1 MNTYPSGRG
10 FVAALGIGQLVSWGT
25 LYYSFPLIA
34 EAMANEMGWS
44 RAEIYGAA
52 TLGLLAAALAAYP
65 VGALIDR
72 GHGRKVIVGGTLAA
86 SLALVL
92 WSCVASKPALY
103 AVVITLG
110 ALQAA
115 LLYEPAFAVAV
126 RQLGLHRSR
135 SAITAITLWAG
146 FASTVF
152 VPLLQFM
159 MDSIGWR
166 GALLGLAAANAA
178 VAAPLYL
185 WAIAPAGAGSKTV
198 HQESVADKSL
208 LRPVLRSPVFYLL
221 TVSFCAYMALFS
233 GFTYHLYPLLNTLS
247 TDTQAVVFAI
257 ALIGPAQI
265 AARMLM
271 LLFEEIT
278 ITRLGILTSVTFPL
292 AILILK
298 APPSA
303 FAFATL
309 CILYGAANGIFT
321 IVRGMAAPELL
332 SRHNYGAI
340 NGIMLIP
347 MSLARAVAPW
357 AIAAYWTYSG
367 TPDGA
372 IHVLLVLALLVPI
385 FFGIATSMNRLR
397 QHFPRAGQ

>member
-1 MNTYPSGRG
+1 MNKTSGRSG
-10 FVAALGIGQLVSWGT
+10 FVAALGIAQLVSWGT
-25 LYYSFPLIA
+25 LYYSFPLLA
-34 EAMANEMGWS
+34 EAMANDMGWS

-72 GHGRKVIVGGTLAA
+72 GHGRKVMVGGTLAA
-86 SLALVL
+86 SFALVL
-92 WSCVASKPALY
+92 WSWASSKPALY
-103 AVVITLG
+103 AVVVSFG

-126 RQLGLHRSR
+126 RQLGSHRSR

-159 MDSIGWR
+159 LDNMGWR
-166 GALLGLAAANAA
+166 GALLGLAAVNTG
-178 VAAPLYL
+178 VAAPLYA
-185 WAIAPAGAGSKTV
+185 WAITPSKTGNRTE
-198 HQESVADKSL
+198 QNEAAAQPAP
-208 LRPVLRSPVFYLL
+208 LRPVLRNPGFYLL

-233 GFTYHLYPLLNTLS
+233 GFTYHLYPLLNSLG
-247 TDTQAVVFAI
+247 TDTQSVVFAI

-265 AARMLM
+265 AARV
-271 LLFEEIT
+271 LLLIFKEFT
-278 ITRLGILTSVTFPL
+278 IKRLGVLTSITFPL

-303 FAFATL
+303 LAFSAL
-309 CILYGAANGIFT
+309 CILYGGANGIFT
-321 IVRGMAAPELL
+321 IVRGMAVPELV
-332 SRHNYGAI
+332 SRDNYGAI
-340 NGIMLIP
+340 NGLMLIP

-357 AIAAYWTYSG
+357 ILAAYWTHSG
-367 TPDGA
+367 TPDSA
-372 IHVLLVLALLVPI
+372 INLLLALSLLVPV
-385 FFGIATSMNRLR
+385 FFYAAIRVNRN
-397 QHFPRAGQ
+397 H